1 VGGDYQL
8 FVKNKNGEA
17 IADCLVMLKF

>member
-1 VGGDYQL
+1 VAGDYQL